1 MEKNKFQAPSGMHDI
16 LPQEEYFYQKI
27 YNTAQKVLDFY
38 GFEKIDTPIA
48 EQADLF
54 SRGVGEATEL
64 VEKQMY
70 SFRTKGKDL
79 LALRPEGTVPIMKA
93 YLQHGMFT
101 WPQPVKLWYFGPFF
115 RYERLQAGHYR
126 EFRQFGVE
134 VLGERSP
141 IADAQIILILSA
153 ILDEL
158 GLENIAFKVNCI
170 GDANCRPVYK
180 KALMAFL
187 KNKKNELCSDC
198 QQRLKTNPLRILDC
212 KNGKCRQILAD
223 APQIINYLCPECHE
237 HFKEVLEIL
246 DEIKINYTIDPYLV
260 RGFDYYTNTV
270 FEVEMAE
277 EKKEALTEVK
287 DGVEKTE
294 KVEEGVGAEKSGEP
308 AEEKEK
314 KDKEGEIQL
323 GSLAGGGRYDR
334 LAKSLGGS
342 EVSACGWG
350 VGVERL
356 IEAMKRKK
364 IKPSGQSSQ
373 IFLAQIGV
381 LAKRKTLKLMEDFR
395 KERIK
400 VSESIGRDSLKNQ
413 LDRAG
418 RLGAKY
424 ALILGQKEALDG
436 EIIIRDME
444 NGQQTTVDQED
455 IIKEV
460 KKRL

>member
-1 MEKNKFQAPSGMHDI
+1 
-16 LPQEEYFYQKI
+16 
-27 YNTAQKVLDFY
+27 
-38 GFEKIDTPIA
+38 
-48 EQADLF
+48 
-54 SRGVGEATEL
+54 
-64 VEKQMY
+64 
-70 SFRTKGKDL
+70 
-79 LALRPEGTVPIMKA
+79 
-93 YLQHGMFT
+93 
-101 WPQPVKLWYFGPFF
+101 
-115 RYERLQAGHYR
+115 
-126 EFRQFGVE
+126 
-134 VLGERSP
+134 
-141 IADAQIILILSA
+141 
-153 ILDEL
+153 
-158 GLENIAFKVNCI
+158 
-170 GDANCRPVYK
+170 
-180 KALMAFL
+180 
-187 KNKKNELCSDC
+187 
-198 QQRLKTNPLRILDC
+198 
-212 KNGKCRQILAD
+212 
-223 APQIINYLCPECHE
+223 
-237 HFKEVLEIL
+237 LEIL
-246 DEIKINYTIDPYLV
+246 DEIKINYTLDPYLV

-270 FEVEMAE
+270 FEVEMIE
-277 EKKEALTEVK
+277 EKKEAVIEVK
-287 DGVEKTE
+287 AEAEK
-294 KVEEGVGAEKSGEP
+294 AEKSEDTTEAEKAEEP
-308 AEEKEK
+308 AGEKEK
-314 KDKEGEIQL
+314 KDKEEEIQL

-334 LAKSLGGS
+334 LAKSLGGP
-342 EVSACGWG
+342 EIPACGWG

-373 IFLAQIGV
+373 VFLAQIGV